1 MGDGWEDYTDEDN
14 ILIPRRLPVW
24 ERVGKWLLDVL
35 MAAVLLVLLAPLML
49 VIIGAI
55 RWQTRGS
62 AIFKQERIGWR
73 GEPFAMYKF
82 RTMAPEADPYAP
94 APRQPDD
101 QRITPIGRWLR
112 KYYLDELPQLINVLK
127 GEMSL
132 VGPRPEMSL
141 LVDRYQPWQ
150 RQRLLVKPG
159 LTGLWQIKGRKE
171 LPICENLQYD
181 FYYIRHRSLSLDI
194 GIILHTILL
203 VLRGRG
209 I

>member
-55 RWQTRGS
+55 RWQTRVS

-82 RTMAPEADPYAP
+82 RTMGPEADPYAP

-101 QRITPIGRWLR
+101 QRITPDW
-112 KYYLDELPQLINVLK
+112 PVAA
-127 GEMSL
+127 
-132 VGPRPEMSL
+132 
-141 LVDRYQPWQ
+141 
-150 RQRLLVKPG
+150 
-159 LTGLWQIKGRKE
+159 
-171 LPICENLQYD
+171 
-181 FYYIRHRSLSLDI
+181 
-194 GIILHTILL
+194 
-203 VLRGRG
+203 
-209 I
+209 